1 MPSVQEA
8 RHQLETEENDHGD
21 FEQKHSTISSDVEN
35 QPKRFLYAAQL
46 HLEGLEAV
54 REVEFR
60 AQVVVDLVHRRVF
73 PRLVRLVQVGRESTS
88 WWERSPCLSPPMVD
102 ELRILAGIPLGE
114 DSAEATGRGLPF
126 PIPSRRG

>member
-1 MPSVQEA
+1 LPSVQEA

-35 QPKRFLYAAQL
+35 QP
-46 HLEGLEAV
+46 EGLEAV